1 MASYRLTRAA
11 REDLA
16 EIGRYTERRWGPA
29 QRRDYLAQ
37 LDARMESLVDHPQM
51 GMARDDVRPGYRCLR
66 EARHLIFYRAAAG
79 TVEIVRVLHQRMDV
93 RRHLSSAP

>member
-1 MASYRLTRAA
+1 MARYRLTRAA

-16 EIGRYTERRWGPA
+16 EIGRYTERRWGVA
-29 QRRDYLAQ
+29 QRRAYLAQ
-37 LDARMESLVDHPQM
+37 LDARMELLVDHPQM
-51 GMARDDVRPGYRCLR
+51 GTARDDVRRGYRCLR

-93 RRHLSSAP
+93 RRHLSSVP